1 MSPKSRARD
10 WSIALRVAPLTVAT
24 ALAKVGADRIGW
36 DTVELTQLHTGLVA
50 GNIFLIGFLLAG
62 TLTDYKES
70 ERIPSE
76 LAARAETIA
85 DECEILYRDT
95 GAEAAR
101 QCLAQVGAFARSLNS
116 WLRGSSPV
124 EAPLEAIEGFN
135 GHFLAFQP
143 LTQPNFIVRLKQEQA
158 LLRLLV
164 FRVNTIKETSFV
176 GAGYVI
182 AWISSL
188 LLVIALVL
196 ADFAAIGA
204 ELFMVCAITFLV
216 TYLVLLIRDLDDPF
230 DYDENGRRGSAEVS
244 LAPLD
249 WLVRRM
255 AEELQNLDDEPREG
269 RTNGGAVES

>member
-1 MSPKSRARD
+1 MSRVGRARD
-10 WSIALRVAPLTVAT
+10 WSIALRVTPLIVMT
-24 ALAKVGADRIGW
+24 ALAKLGADQLDW
-36 DTVELTQLHTGLVA
+36 DTVELNPLHTGLVA
-50 GNIFLIGFLLAG
+50 GNIFLIGFLLSG

-85 DECEILYRDT
+85 DECEILHRDT
-95 GAEAAR
+95 GADAAR
-101 QCLAQVGAFARSLNS
+101 QCLEQVETFARSLNS
-116 WLRGSSPV
+116 WLRGGSTV
-124 EAPLEAIEGFN
+124 DAPLEAIEGFN
-135 GHFLAFQP
+135 DHFLAFQP

-182 AWISSL
+182 AWIASL

-196 ADFAAIGA
+196 ADFATLGA
-204 ELFMVCAITFLV
+204 ELFLVGAITFLV
-216 TYLVLLIRDLDDPF
+216 AYLVLLIRDLDDPF

-244 LAPLD
+244 LAPIDRLEQ
-249 WLVRRM
+249 RM
-255 AEELQNLDDEPREG
+255 AEELRRLSESPPDGHP
-269 RTNGGAVES
+269 GAG

>member
-1 MSPKSRARD
+1 MRHSARVRD
-10 WSIALRVAPLTVAT
+10 WSIVVRVTPLIAAT
-24 ALAKVGADRIGW
+24 ALAKLGADAIDW
-36 DTVELTQLHTGLVA
+36 DTVELNPLHTGLVA

-62 TLTDYKES
+62 TLSDYKES
-70 ERIPSE
+70 ERIPGE

-95 GAEAAR
+95 GADVAR
-101 QCLAQVGAFARSLNS
+101 HCLEHVGAFARAMNG
-116 WLRGSSPV
+116 WLRGSATV
-124 EAPLEAIEGFN
+124 DAPLEAIEGFN
-135 GHFLAFQP
+135 GYFLAFQP

-182 AWISSL
+182 AWIASL
-188 LLVIALVL
+188 LLVIALIL

-204 ELFMVCAITFLV
+204 ELFLVCAITFLV
-216 TYLVLLIRDLDDPF
+216 AYLVLLIRDLDDPF
-230 DYDENGRRGSAEVS
+230 EYGEDGKRGSAEVS

-249 WLVRRM
+249 RLERRM
-255 AEELQNLDDEPREG
+255 AEELRRLGDAPHG
-269 RTNGGAVES
+269 GGAARD

>member
-1 MSPKSRARD
+1 MNVPRD
-10 WSIALRVAPLTVAT
+10 WSIALRVAPLIVVTT
-24 ALAKVGADRIGW
+24 LAKLGADQLDW
-36 DTVELTQLHTGLVA
+36 DTVELNPLHTGLVA
-50 GNIFLIGFLLAG
+50 GNIFLIGFLLSG

-95 GAEAAR
+95 SADAAR
-101 QCLAQVGAFARSLNS
+101 ECLEQVRTFARSLNR
-116 WLRGSSPV
+116 WLRGPATV
-124 EAPLEAIEGFN
+124 DEPLEAIEGFN
-135 GHFLAFQP
+135 AHFLAFQP

-182 AWISSL
+182 AWIASL

-196 ADFAAIGA
+196 ADFASLGA
-204 ELFMVCAITFLV
+204 ELFLVCAITFLV
-216 TYLVLLIRDLDDPF
+216 AYLVLLIRDLDDPF
-230 DYDENGRRGSAEVS
+230 DYDEDGRRGSAEVS
-244 LAPLD
+244 LAPLAR
-249 WLVRRM
+249 LERRM
-255 AEELQNLDDEPREG
+255 DEELRRLGAPPG
-269 RTNGGAVES
+269 GGAT

>member
-10 WSIALRVAPLTVAT
+10 WKIAVRVAPLIAAT
-24 ALAKVGADRIGW
+24 AVAKVAADGVGW
-36 DTVELTQLHTGLVA
+36 DTVDLNPLHTGLVA

-62 TLTDYKES
+62 TLGDYKES
-70 ERIPSE
+70 ERIPGE
-76 LAARAETIA
+76 VAARAETIA
-85 DECEILYRDT
+85 DECEILYRDS

-101 QCLAQVGAFARSLNS
+101 QCLAQVGVFARSFNG
-116 WLRGSSPV
+116 WLRGSSTV

-135 GHFLAFQP
+135 DYFLAFQP

-182 AWISSL
+182 AWIASL
-188 LLVIALVL
+188 LLVVALVL

-204 ELFMVCAITFLV
+204 ELFLVCAITFLV
-216 TYLVLLIRDLDDPF
+216 AYLVLLIRDLDDPF
-230 DYDENGRRGSAEVS
+230 DYDESGKRGSAEVS

-249 WLVRRM
+249 RLERRM
-255 AEELQNLDDEPREG
+255 AEELRGLTATKDD
-269 RTNGGAVES
+269 GAHDR